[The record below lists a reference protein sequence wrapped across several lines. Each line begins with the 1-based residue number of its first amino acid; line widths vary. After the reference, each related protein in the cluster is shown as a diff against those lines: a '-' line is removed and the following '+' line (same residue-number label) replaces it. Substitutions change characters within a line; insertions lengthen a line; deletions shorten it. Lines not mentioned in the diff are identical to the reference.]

1 MILRQFNSVWSFVGL
16 MWIVYVISL
25 FFPLQVFGIHPRHVL
40 GLVGIPL
47 GPFLH
52 ADVLHLVMNSI
63 GILSFGFLFF
73 ALEGHHSSA
82 AIWFMIWVQGILVW
96 LFARD
101 GNHIGASGVVFGMFG
116 YLATIGLFRRRFTN
130 ILISIV
136 VLFLYGGMLFGVLP
150 QMKQVSWEAH
160 LFGFVAG
167 VLAAKAK

>member
-1 MILRQFNSVWSFVGL
+1 MVIRHFNSVWSLIGL
-16 MWIVYVISL
+16 MWIVFVLSL
-25 FFPLQVFGIHPRHVL
+25 FFPLQAFGIHPRHVY

-73 ALEGHHSSA
+73 ALEGRHSSS

-116 YLATIGLFRRRFTN
+116 YLATIGLFRRRFIN
-130 ILISIV
+130 IMISVV
-136 VLFLYGGMLFGVLP
+136 VLLLYGGMLFGVLP

-160 LFGFVAG
+160 LCGFVAG